1 MYGGLFSIW
10 RLKGLNLNQLRTI
23 VQSSFAKNTR
33 FKKNHNLPFKVTRTS
48 SGNLAVYLKIRAH
61 GTVLYTVVR
70 HIYGDIQAMK
80 EQLRILCESPV
91 RERVGSLEVQGMHVK
106 KIKKWLVSCGFVIIS

>member
-1 MYGGLFSIW
+1 MYGGLFSVW
-10 RLKGLNLNQLRTI
+10 RFNGFYLNQLRSI
-23 VQSSFAKNTR
+23 VQSSFAKSSKS
-33 FKKNHNLPFKVTRTS
+33 KKTNNLPFKVTRTP

-70 HIYGDIQAMK
+70 HIYGDVQAMK

-106 KIKKWLVSCGFVIIS
+106 KIKKWLVSCGY

>member
-1 MYGGLFSIW
+1 MRFD
-10 RLKGLNLNQLRTI
+10 LNLISRCNSIYNNQYRFI
-23 VQSSFAKNTR
+23 VQSSFAKTN
-33 FKKNHNLPFKVTRTS
+33 KSNKNCNLPFKVTRTP
-48 SGNLAVYLKIRAH
+48 SGNLAVYTKIRAH

-91 RERVGSLEVQGMHVK
+91 RERVGSLEVQGIHVK
-106 KIKKWLVSCGFVIIS
+106 KIKKWLVTCGY